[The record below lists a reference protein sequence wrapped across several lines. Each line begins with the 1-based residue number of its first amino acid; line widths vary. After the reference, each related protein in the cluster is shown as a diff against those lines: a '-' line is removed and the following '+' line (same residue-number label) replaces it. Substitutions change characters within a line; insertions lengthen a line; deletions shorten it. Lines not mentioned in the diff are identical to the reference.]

1 MASLKMGRQRGS
13 TFMLGF
19 EIIVRLLG
27 VALLEY
33 FGFVIALSGVSV
45 VGSTGF
51 FAILEFFDVLA
62 APVPAEE
69 SVEEALE
76 L

>member
-1 MASLKMGRQRGS
+1 
-13 TFMLGF
+13 MLVF

-27 VALLEY
+27 VTLLE
-33 FGFVIALSGVSV
+33 GSGLVVALSGVSV

-51 FAILEFFDVLA
+51 FAILVFFDVLA
-62 APVPAEE
+62 ALVPAEE

-76 L
+76 LGMKVPRLT

>member
-1 MASLKMGRQRGS
+1 
-13 TFMLGF
+13 MLGF
-19 EIIVRLLG
+19 DIIVRLLG
-27 VALLEY
+27 VALLED
-33 FGFVIALSGVSV
+33 FGFVVALSGVSV

-62 APVPAEE
+62 ALVPAEE

-76 L
+76 LGMKVPRLT

>member
-1 MASLKMGRQRGS
+1 
-13 TFMLGF
+13 MLGF

-33 FGFVIALSGVSV
+33 FGFVIALRWVSV

-51 FAILEFFDVLA
+51 FAILVFFDVLA
-62 APVPAEE
+62 TPVPAEE

-76 L
+76 LRMKVPRLT